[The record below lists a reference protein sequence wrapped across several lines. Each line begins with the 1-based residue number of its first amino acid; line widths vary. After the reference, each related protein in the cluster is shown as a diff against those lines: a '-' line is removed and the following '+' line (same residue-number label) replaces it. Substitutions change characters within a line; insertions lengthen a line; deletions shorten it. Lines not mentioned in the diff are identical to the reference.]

1 MEFSKLIFIINTVLV
16 LFITIWGMCLFSY
29 AVINE
34 IMVDFAPIITLF
46 GVIYTEYG
54 ATTAFYYNK
63 AKAEN
68 KLKLAKKYKLDVGKI
83 EFNEEEI

>member
-1 MEFSKLIFIINTVLV
+1 MEFSKLIFIINTALV
-16 LFITIWGMCLFSY
+16 LFITIWGMWLFSE
-29 AVINE
+29 AVFRE
-34 IMVDFAPIITLF
+34 IMIDFTPVVTLF

-68 KLKLAKKYKLDVGKI
+68 KLKIMKNYKIKITREDV
-83 EFNEEEI
+83 E

>member
-1 MEFSKLIFIINTVLV
+1 MEFSKLIFIINTALV
-16 LFITIWGMCLFSY
+16 LFITIWGMWLFSE
-29 AVINE
+29 AVFRE
-34 IMVDFAPIITLF
+34 IMIDFTPVVTLF

-68 KLKLAKKYKLDVGKI
+68 KLKIMKNYKIKITKEDV
-83 EFNEEEI
+83 E